1 MDDLDFIIRTTMPNN
16 RDRLYTSPQV
26 GAKENSGNE
35 MKPPHF
41 LLATILILQSLSAQ
55 TSAPSIDGVWQGALL
70 FGQGKLRVV
79 MYVSPLREG
88 VYSGVVVGLASGH
101 GFKVDPISFV
111 NGKVLLELKDAGLKF
126 EGALSPSGN
135 EIKGTFTQGE
145 TSGELT
151 FTRDGESHSR
161 VADEYEKHEYMIPMR
176 DGIHLHTIIFFPKVR
191 SEALPFLIERS
202 PYGWDSAGIQI
213 NAGMSEL
220 ARDGYL
226 LVFQD
231 VRGRYESE
239 GLFVMLRPIRT
250 SKDDR
255 SIDEGTDTYDTIDW
269 LIKNIPGN
277 NGRAGIMGISY
288 GGWLTEM
295 ALIEPHP
302 ALKAAS
308 EQASPADMFLGDDFH
323 HNGAFRLSY
332 GFEYAAEMETGKTNK
347 TFEFKQYDTYDW
359 YLMLGPLS
367 EANSRY
373 FDGQRP
379 TWNNFIAHPNYDD
392 FWKQQAVQ
400 RIVRSAKVPN
410 LNVGGWFDQEDFA
423 GPWRI
428 FAASETPESRD
439 YNYLVVG
446 PWNHGG
452 WFSGLGRML
461 KNLDFRSDTGN
472 YFRNIQA
479 RWFAYWLK
487 SRGPLNLPR
496 IQLFETGAN
505 QWKAYD
511 QWPPSGVQERRL
523 YLRAS
528 SEASFQPPMEGGDGF
543 DSFISDPRRP
553 VPYRERPIP
562 ETYGGSPGWA
572 TWHTDDQ
579 RFAESRPDVAVWQT
593 KPLESDLTIAGDVIA
608 DLFAS
613 TSGTD
618 SDWIVKLIDV
628 YPASVPED
636 PPMGGYEL
644 MIGADVLRGRFRNGF
659 EKPEPVA
666 PNEAVEYRIDLL
678 SHDHVFLKGHRIM
691 IQVQSTWFPI
701 IDRNPQTFVPNIF
714 EAKDSDFQAV
724 TQHVFRSN
732 AHPSAVILPVLK

>member
-1 MDDLDFIIRTTMPNN
+1 MKI
-16 RDRLYTSPQV
+16 PQY
-26 GAKENSGNE
+26 
-35 MKPPHF
+35 
-41 LLATILILQSLSAQ
+41 LLATLLTLQSLVAQ
-55 TSAPSIDGVWQGALL
+55 TPARGIDGCWQGALL
-70 FGQGKLRVV
+70 FGQGKQRVIL
-79 MYVSPLREG
+79 YVSPPREG
-88 VYSGVVVGLASGH
+88 VYSGGAIVELASGAAA
-101 GFKVDPISFV
+101 KIDLISFA
-111 NGKVLLELKDAGLKF
+111 NGKVGLEVKDAGFKF
-126 EGALSPSGN
+126 EGILSPSGD
-135 EIKGTFTQGE
+135 EIKGKFTAGG
-145 TSGELT
+145 TPGDLT
-151 FTRDGESHSR
+151 FTRDSESQSR
-161 VADEYEKHEYMIPMR
+161 VADEYEKHEYTIPMR
-176 DGIHLHTIIFFPKVR
+176 DGIHLHTIVFSPKVR
-191 SEALPFLIERS
+191 KEALPFLMERS
-202 PYGWDSAGIQI
+202 PYGWDSAAGSI
-213 NAGMSEL
+213 NRGMTEL

-231 VRGRYESE
+231 IRGRYQSE
-239 GLFVMLRPIRT
+239 GVFVLQRPIRNP
-250 SKDDR
+250 KDDR

-332 GFEYAAEMETGKTNK
+332 GFEYSAMMETGKTNK
-347 TFEFKQYDTYDW
+347 PFQFKQYDTYDW
-359 YLMLGPLS
+359 YLKLGPLR
-367 EANSRY
+367 EANARY

-379 TWNNFIAHPNYDD
+379 TWNNFVAHPNYDD
-392 FWKQQAVQ
+392 FWKQEAVQ
-400 RIVRSAKVPN
+400 RTVRSVKVPN

-428 FAASETPESRD
+428 FAASETPESRQ
-439 YNYLVVG
+439 YNYLAVG

-452 WFSGLGRML
+452 WFSGAGRTL
-461 KNLDFRSDTGN
+461 KNLDFGSNTGD
-472 YFRNIQA
+472 YFRKNIQA

-487 SRGPLNLPR
+487 GNGPLDLPR

-505 QWKAYD
+505 AWKTYD

-523 YLRAS
+523 YLHAS
-528 SEASFQPPMEGGDGF
+528 SEASFDLPAEGRDAF
-543 DSFISDPRRP
+543 DSFVSDPRRP

-562 ETYGGSPGWA
+562 ETYGGSPGWD

-579 RFAESRPDVAVWQT
+579 RFAENRPDVAVWQT
-593 KPLESDLTIAGDVIA
+593 KPLESDLTVAGDVIA

-644 MIGADVLRGRFRNGF
+644 MIAADVLRGRFRNGF
-659 EKPEPVA
+659 EKPEPVT
-666 PNEAVEYRIDLL
+666 PKKPYEYRIDLL

-691 IQVQSTWFPI
+691 IQVQSTWFPV
-701 IDRNPQTFVPNIF
+701 IDRNPQKFVPNIF
-714 EAKDSDFQAV
+714 EAKESDFQAA
-724 TQHVFRSN
+724 TQRVIRSKT
-732 AHPSAVILPVLK
+732 HPSSVILPVLH

>member
-1 MDDLDFIIRTTMPNN
+1 
-16 RDRLYTSPQV
+16 
-26 GAKENSGNE
+26 
-35 MKPPHF
+35 MKTRRYA
-41 LLATILILQSLSAQ
+41 LATILILQSLFAQ
-55 TSAPSIDGVWQGALL
+55 PSGRRIDGAWQGSLV
-70 FGQGKLRVV
+70 FGQGKVRVIC
-79 MYVSPLREG
+79 YLSPPSKG
-88 VYSGVVVGLASGH
+88 VYSGAMVNLESGTESNIDL
-101 GFKVDPISFV
+101 VTLS
-111 NGKVLLELKDAGLKF
+111 NGKVSLELKSADFKF
-126 EGALSPSGN
+126 EGTLSSSGN
-135 EIKGTFTQGE
+135 EIKGKFTQGD
-145 TSGELT
+145 TSGDLT
-151 FTRDGESHSR
+151 LARESQSHST
-161 VADEYEKHEYMIPMR
+161 VADEYQKREYMIPMR
-176 DGIHLHTIIFFPKVR
+176 DGVHLHTIIFSPKSR
-191 SEALPFLIERS
+191 TEALPFLIERS
-202 PYGWDSAGIQI
+202 PYGWDSAAVRI
-213 NAGMSEL
+213 NVGMSEL
-220 ARDGYL
+220 ARDGYF

-231 VRGRYESE
+231 IRGRYQSE
-239 GLFVMLRPIRT
+239 GQFVLQRPVRNT
-250 SKDDR
+250 KDDR

-269 LIKNIPGN
+269 LLKNIAGN

-332 GFEYAAEMETGKTNK
+332 GFEYAAMMETGKTNK
-347 TFEFKQYDTYDW
+347 TFEFKQFDTYDW
-359 YLMLGPLS
+359 YLKLGPLS
-367 EANSRY
+367 QANARY

-379 TWNNFIAHPNYDD
+379 TWNNFIAHPDYDE
-392 FWKQQAVQ
+392 FWKGQAVQ
-400 RIVRSAKVPN
+400 RIVRAVKVPN

-428 FAASETPESRD
+428 FAASETPESRQ
-439 YNYLVVG
+439 YNYLVEG

-452 WFSGLGRML
+452 WFSGAGRTL
-461 KNLDFRSDTGN
+461 KNLDFGSNTGD
-472 YFRNIQA
+472 YFRKNIQA

-487 SRGPLNLPR
+487 GKGPLNLPR
-496 IQLFETGAN
+496 IELFQTGSN
-505 QWKAYD
+505 EWKAYD

-528 SEASFQPPMEGGDGF
+528 GEASFDPPAEASADSDAF
-543 DSFISDPRRP
+543 DSYVSDPHRP

-562 ETYGGSPGWA
+562 ETYGGSPGWS
-572 TWHTDDQ
+572 TWHADDQ
-579 RFAESRPDVAVWQT
+579 RFAESRTDVAVWQT
-593 KPLESDLTIAGDVIA
+593 KPLESDVTVAGDVIA

-666 PNEAVEYRIDLL
+666 PNEPVEYRVDLL
-678 SHDHVFLKGHRIM
+678 SHDHMFRKGHRIM
-691 IQVQSTWFPI
+691 IQVQSSWFPI
-701 IDRNPQTFVPNIF
+701 IDRNPQKFVPNIF
-714 EAKDSDFQAV
+714 EAKESDFQAA
-724 TQHVFRSN
+724 TQRVFRSKLR
-732 AHPSAVILPVLK
+732 PSAVVLPIVN

>member
-1 MDDLDFIIRTTMPNN
+1 
-16 RDRLYTSPQV
+16 
-26 GAKENSGNE
+26 
-35 MKPPHF
+35 MKMRHWSLATVLFLQF
-41 LLATILILQSLSAQ
+41 LLAQPLART
-55 TSAPSIDGVWQGALL
+55 IDGVWQGALV
-70 FGQGKLRVV
+70 FGQGKIRIILC
-79 MYVSPLREG
+79 VSPARDGAYTGALVNLDAG
-88 VYSGVVVGLASGH
+88 SGSNVDVITLA
-101 GFKVDPISFV
+101 
-111 NGKVLLELKDAGLKF
+111 NGKVGFELKDRGLRF
-126 EGALSPSGN
+126 NGTLSASGD
-135 EIKGTFTQGE
+135 EIKGKFTQGA
-145 TSGELT
+145 TSGDLT
-151 FTRDGESHSR
+151 LDRDSGISSK
-161 VADEYEKHEYMIPMR
+161 VADDYELHEYMVPMR
-176 DGIHLHTIIFFPKVR
+176 DGIDLHTIVFSPKVR

-202 PYGWDSAGIQI
+202 PYGWESAATQI

-220 ARDGYL
+220 AHDGYF

-231 VRGRYESE
+231 IRGRYQS
-239 GLFVMLRPIRT
+239 GGQFVLQRPVRDAR
-250 SKDDR
+250 SDR

-332 GFEYAAEMETGKTNK
+332 GFEYAAMMETGKTNK

-359 YLMLGPLS
+359 YLKLGPLS
-367 EANSRY
+367 AANARY

-392 FWKQQAVQ
+392 FWKKEAVQ
-400 RIVRSAKVPN
+400 RIARSVKVPN
-410 LNVGGWFDQEDFA
+410 LNVAGWFDQEDFA

-428 FAASETPESRD
+428 FAASEMPESRQ

-452 WFSGLGRML
+452 WFSGAGRRL
-461 KNLDFRSDTGN
+461 KNLDFGSSTGE
-472 YFRNIQA
+472 YFRKNIQA

-487 SRGPLNLPR
+487 GKGPLNVPR
-496 IQLFETGAN
+496 IQLFETGSN
-505 QWKAYD
+505 EWKAYD
-511 QWPPSGVQERRL
+511 RWPPAGVQERRL
-523 YLRAS
+523 YLCAS
-528 SEASFQPPMEGGDGF
+528 GEASFEPPAESKEEF
-543 DSFISDPRRP
+543 DSFVSDPRHP
-553 VPYRERPIP
+553 VPYRQRPIP
-562 ETYGGSPGWA
+562 ETYGGSPGWS

-579 RFAESRPDVAVWQT
+579 RFAENRPDVAVWQT

-608 DLFAS
+608 DLVAS

-628 YPASVPED
+628 YPESVPED

-644 MIGADVLRGRFRNGF
+644 MIGADVLRGRFRYSF
-659 EKPEPVA
+659 EKPEPVV
-666 PNEAVEYRIDLL
+666 PNEPFEYRIDLL
-678 SHDHVFLKGHRIM
+678 SRDHVFQKGHRIM
-691 IQVQSTWFPI
+691 IQVQSTWFPV
-701 IDRNPQTFVPNIF
+701 IDRNPQKFVPNIF
-714 EAKDSDFQAV
+714 EAKESDFLAA
-724 TQHVFRSN
+724 TQRVFRSK
-732 AHPSAVILPVLK
+732 AHPSVVILPVLR

>member
-1 MDDLDFIIRTTMPNN
+1 MF
-16 RDRLYTSPQV
+16 
-26 GAKENSGNE
+26 
-35 MKPPHF
+35 
-41 LLATILILQSLSAQ
+41 ATLMILHSLSVPTSFAQ
-55 TSAPSIDGVWQGALL
+55 TSARGIDGVWQGALL
-70 FGQGKLRVV
+70 FG
-79 MYVSPLREG
+79 E
-88 VYSGVVVGLASGH
+88 
-101 GFKVDPISFV
+101 
-111 NGKVLLELKDAGLKF
+111 GKVRVILYVTPPRDGAYGGALINLESGTATNVDRITFANGQVGIEVRNLKF
-126 EGALSPSGN
+126 EGTLSPSGN
-135 EIKGTFTQGE
+135 EITAKFSQGE
-145 TSGELT
+145 TTGDLT
-151 FTRDGESHSR
+151 LTRESESSSKA
-161 VADEYEKHEYMIPMR
+161 ADDYEKHEYMIPMR
-176 DGIHLHTIIFFPKVR
+176 DGIHLHTIVFSPKIHD
-191 SEALPFLIERS
+191 EAIPFLIERS
-202 PYGWDSAGIQI
+202 PYGWGSAALSI

-220 ARDGYL
+220 ARDGYF

-231 VRGRYESE
+231 IRGRYQSE
-239 GLFVMLRPIRT
+239 GKFVLQRPVKR

-269 LIKNIPGN
+269 LLKNIPGN
-277 NGRAGIMGISY
+277 NGRAGITGISY

-295 ALIEPHP
+295 ALIDPHP

-332 GFEYAAEMETGKTNK
+332 GFEYAAMMETGKTNK
-347 TFEFKQYDTYDW
+347 TFQFKQYDTYDW
-359 YLMLGPLS
+359 YLKLGPLR
-367 EANSRY
+367 EANARY

-428 FAASETPESRD
+428 FAASETPESRQ

-452 WFSGLGRML
+452 WFSGVGRTL
-461 KNLDFRSDTGN
+461 KSIDFGSNTGE
-472 YFRNIQA
+472 YFRKEIQA

-487 SRGPLNLPR
+487 GKGPLNLPR
-496 IQLFETGAN
+496 IQLFETGLN

-511 QWPPSGVQERRL
+511 QWPPRGLQERRL
-523 YLRAS
+523 YLHGS
-528 SEASFQPPMEGGDGF
+528 GEASFDAPADASDAF
-543 DSFISDPRRP
+543 DSFVSDPHRP
-553 VPYRERPIP
+553 VPYRQRPIP

-572 TWHTDDQ
+572 TWHVDDQ

-593 KPLESDLTIAGDVIA
+593 KPLDENVTVAGDVIA

-644 MIGADVLRGRFRNGF
+644 MIAADVLRGRFRNGF

-666 PNEAVEYRIDLL
+666 PNEPVEYRIDLL
-678 SHDHVFLKGHRIM
+678 SHDHVFRKGHRIM
-691 IQVQSTWFPI
+691 IQVQSTWFPV
-701 IDRNPQTFVPNIF
+701 IDRNPQKFVPNIF
-714 EAKDSDFQAV
+714 EAKESDFQTA
-724 TQHVFRSN
+724 TQRVFRSS
-732 AHPSAVILPVLK
+732 AHPSAVILPVIH